1 MRAAA
6 RTYVFGAMRQH
17 VTSSKV
23 IATRKPRASE
33 QAAARSHT
41 LLLAIAGWSSTR
53 RNPTSMSQPSGGPL
67 GASSRRVRQES
78 RVLRRHTR
86 QAQQRRNA
94 IIERGL
100 YFSALPILL
109 MLIMAQ
115 RSWNERSDIEAYLA
129 LMPAAP
135 PMLDE
140 KDSDISRRHSKAVA
154 SKEVSKH
161 KASDEKRIKSTE
173 KRKTDEAKH
182 KDSTIIAPP
191 KGEDAKIE
199 RDAKKVSPNTK
210 AKSKPKGKAVDSKQ
224 VNAAHKADK
233 KAKHEPKDNEIKDKA
248 TQMGGSNH
256 TGREGLADKL
266 LANID
271 RQFSLS
277 SYNAS
282 LTEGAMPNC
291 LDPKGPQPVVLM
303 SLGRSGSSS
312 TWQVL
317 GSLTGQETKSV
328 EYTGSSRSASIRF
341 FEKIGPNDNGMWV
354 LKYMCFMQQL
364 FPKVSEG
371 VVGFKWK
378 PNRSILSM
386 DASVNGLKLLGKL
399 KNPSIKVVRSRR
411 NLLDVLISRY
421 KHKRSTANVPAHCR
435 VGDKACLEKHQLG
448 VELPAYKLLSLL
460 KTLTKEENDVDK
472 RLKEYGVPR
481 ISASFDKLYYSDDAS
496 EWQKILQFLSPNA
509 AKRIGS
515 ISDVRKAMQHQATS
529 HPSHK
534 MTIRNFDEVRNAIN
548 GTKFEKLLR
557 P

>member
-1 MRAAA
+1 MRV
-6 RTYVFGAMRQH
+6 RRPTYVFGAMRQSKQATCH
-17 VTSSKV
+17 ETSKQPAPEAHYCWPS
-23 IATRKPRASE
+23 ASSHRAV
-33 QAAARSHT
+33 A
-41 LLLAIAGWSSTR
+41 STC
-53 RNPTSMSQPSGGPL
+53 RNPQASFTSMSQQSGGPL
-67 GASSRRVRQES
+67 GVSSRNVRQEN

-86 QAQQRRNA
+86 RQAQQRRSI

-109 MLIMAQ
+109 MLIMVQ

-129 LMPAAP
+129 LMPTLP
-135 PMLDE
+135 PVLDE
-140 KDSDISRRHSKAVA
+140 KDSGISRRHSKAVA

-161 KASDEKRIKSTE
+161 KTSDEKRIKSTE
-173 KRKTDEAKH
+173 KRKTEEAKH
-182 KDSTIIAPP
+182 KDSTTIAPP
-191 KGEDAKIE
+191 KVD
-199 RDAKKVSPNTK
+199 PNTK
-210 AKSKPKGKAVDSKQ
+210 ANDKPKGKAVDSKQ
-224 VNAAHKADK
+224 VSAAHKADK
-233 KAKHEPKDNEIKDKA
+233 KANHEPKDNEVKGKQKSDA
-248 TQMGGSNH
+248 TQMEGSNH
-256 TGREGLADKL
+256 VGREGLAEKL

-277 SYNAS
+277 SNA
-282 LTEGAMPNC
+282 TAMPNC
-291 LDPKGPQPVVLM
+291 LDSKGPQPVILM

-364 FPKVSEG
+364 FPKAG

-386 DASVNGLKLLGKL
+386 DASVNGLKLLGKQ

-435 VGDKACLEKHQLG
+435 VGDKACLEKQLKAGLG
-448 VELPAYKLLSLL
+448 VELPTYKLLSLL

-481 ISASFDKLYYSDDAS
+481 ISASFEKLYYSDDAS
-496 EWQKILQFLSPNA
+496 EWRKILQFLSPNA

-534 MTIRNFDEVRNAIN
+534 KTIRNFDEVRKILN

>member
-1 MRAAA
+1 M
-6 RTYVFGAMRQH
+6 
-17 VTSSKV
+17 
-23 IATRKPRASE
+23 
-33 QAAARSHT
+33 
-41 LLLAIAGWSSTR
+41 
-53 RNPTSMSQPSGGPL
+53 NQPSGGPL
-67 GASSRRVRQES
+67 GASSRNALRQES
-78 RVLRRHTR
+78 RVLRRHSR
-86 QAQQRRNA
+86 QVQQRRSI

-109 MLIMAQ
+109 MLIMVQ

-129 LMPAAP
+129 LMPTSP

-182 KDSTIIAPP
+182 KDSTIIGPP
-191 KGEDAKIE
+191 KGQDAKIE
-199 RDAKKVSPNTK
+199 RETKKVIPNTK
-210 AKSKPKGKAVDSKQ
+210 AKDKLKGKAVDSKQ

-233 KAKHEPKDNEIKDKA
+233 KAKHEPKDNAIKEKA

-364 FPKVSEG
+364 FPKAG

-421 KHKRSTANVPAHCR
+421 KHKRSTANIPAHCR
-435 VGDKACLEKHQLG
+435 VGDKACLEKQLKAGLG
-448 VELPAYKLLSLL
+448 VDLPAYKLLSLL

>member
-1 MRAAA
+1 
-6 RTYVFGAMRQH
+6 
-17 VTSSKV
+17 
-23 IATRKPRASE
+23 
-33 QAAARSHT
+33 
-41 LLLAIAGWSSTR
+41 
-53 RNPTSMSQPSGGPL
+53 
-67 GASSRRVRQES
+67 
-78 RVLRRHTR
+78 
-86 QAQQRRNA
+86 
-94 IIERGL
+94 
-100 YFSALPILL
+100 
-109 MLIMAQ
+109 
-115 RSWNERSDIEAYLA
+115 
-129 LMPAAP
+129 
-135 PMLDE
+135 
-140 KDSDISRRHSKAVA
+140 
-154 SKEVSKH
+154 
-161 KASDEKRIKSTE
+161 
-173 KRKTDEAKH
+173 
-182 KDSTIIAPP
+182 
-191 KGEDAKIE
+191 
-199 RDAKKVSPNTK
+199 
-210 AKSKPKGKAVDSKQ
+210 
-224 VNAAHKADK
+224 
-233 KAKHEPKDNEIKDKA
+233 
-248 TQMGGSNH
+248 
-256 TGREGLADKL
+256 

-277 SYNAS
+277 SYNGYNA
-282 LTEGAMPNC
+282 TAMPNC

-364 FPKVSEG
+364 FPNAG

-435 VGDKACLEKHQLG
+435 VGDKACLEKQLKAGLG

-481 ISASFDKLYYSDDAS
+481 ISASFEKLYYSDDAS
-496 EWQKILQFLSPNA
+496 EWRKILQFLSPNA

-534 MTIRNFDEVRNAIN
+534 KTIRNFDEVREILN

>member
-1 MRAAA
+1 
-6 RTYVFGAMRQH
+6 
-17 VTSSKV
+17 
-23 IATRKPRASE
+23 
-33 QAAARSHT
+33 
-41 LLLAIAGWSSTR
+41 
-53 RNPTSMSQPSGGPL
+53 MSQQSGGPL
-67 GASSRRVRQES
+67 GVSSRNVRQEN
-78 RVLRRHTR
+78 RVLRRHNR
-86 QAQQRRNA
+86 QAQQQRRSI

-109 MLIMAQ
+109 MLIMVQ

-129 LMPAAP
+129 LMPTPP

-140 KDSDISRRHSKAVA
+140 KDSDISRRHSKTGA

-161 KASDEKRIKSTE
+161 KTSDEKRIKSTE
-173 KRKTDEAKH
+173 KRKTEEAKH
-182 KDSTIIAPP
+182 KDSTTIAPP
-191 KGEDAKIE
+191 KVD
-199 RDAKKVSPNTK
+199 PNTK
-210 AKSKPKGKAVDSKQ
+210 ANDKPKGKAVDSKQ
-224 VNAAHKADK
+224 VSAAHKADK
-233 KAKHEPKDNEIKDKA
+233 KANHEPKDNEVKGKQKSDA
-248 TQMGGSNH
+248 TQMEGSNH
-256 TGREGLADKL
+256 VGREGLAEKL

-277 SYNAS
+277 SNA
-282 LTEGAMPNC
+282 TAMPNC
-291 LDPKGPQPVVLM
+291 LDSKGPQPVILM

-364 FPKVSEG
+364 FPKAG

-386 DASVNGLKLLGKL
+386 DASVNGLKLLGKQ

-435 VGDKACLEKHQLG
+435 VGDKACLEKQLKAGLG
-448 VELPAYKLLSLL
+448 VELPTYKLLSLL

-481 ISASFDKLYYSDDAS
+481 ISASFEKLYYSDDAS
-496 EWQKILQFLSPNA
+496 EWRKILQFLSPNA

-534 MTIRNFDEVRNAIN
+534 KTIRNFDEVRKILN